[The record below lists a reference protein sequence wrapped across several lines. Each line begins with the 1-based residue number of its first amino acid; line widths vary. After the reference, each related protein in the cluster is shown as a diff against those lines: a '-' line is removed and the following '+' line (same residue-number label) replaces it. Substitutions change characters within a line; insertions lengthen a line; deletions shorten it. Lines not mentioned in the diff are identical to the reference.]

1 MSLRGAL
8 LLTAVLLLAAA
19 EQTWDAAAGRD
30 ECSVALRNQEASRAN
45 LRVDHV
51 LEELRAMRADSKADI
66 LAMRADSK
74 ADILAMRADSKAD
87 ILAMRADIKADMLAM
102 RADSKADML
111 AMHTNIKV
119 DMANNSA
126 DLRRSFNSWTEGPAV
141 KLVYIMGILA
151 AAVVSFILRNPA
163 KFGALWALLVSGTPT
178 GAAPP
183 IAGPAAQAQAAGQDL
198 HLR

>member
-19 EQTWDAAAGRD
+19 EQTWTWDAAAGRD

-51 LEELRAMRADSKADI
+51 LEELRAMRADS
-66 LAMRADSK
+66 RADRLEFH
-74 ADILAMRADSKAD
+74 AG
-87 ILAMRADIKADMLAM
+87 IKADMLEL
-102 RADSKADML
+102 RAGIKKDMLDFHTSIKEDLLDLRTGFKADLLDLHTSIKADM
-111 AMHTNIKV
+111 ADNH
-119 DMANNSA
+119 A
-126 DLRRSFNSWTEGPAV
+126 DLRRSFNSWTEGPVV
-141 KLVYIMGILA
+141 KIVYIMGILA
-151 AAVVSFILRNPA
+151 AAVVGLVLRA
-163 KFGALWALLVSGTPT
+163 RHGTPT

-183 IAGPAAQAQAAGQDL
+183 IAAPAAQAQAVGQDL

>member
-51 LEELRAMRADSKADI
+51 LEELR
-66 LAMRADSK
+66 
-74 ADILAMRADSKAD
+74 AMRADSKAD